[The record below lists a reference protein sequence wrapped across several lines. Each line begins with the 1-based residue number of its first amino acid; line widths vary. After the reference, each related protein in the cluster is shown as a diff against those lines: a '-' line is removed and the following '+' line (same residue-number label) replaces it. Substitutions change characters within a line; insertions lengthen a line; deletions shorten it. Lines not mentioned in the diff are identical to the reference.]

1 MKKLLLTGLTL
12 TAAGML
18 AACGGGKAADQ
29 TSAAADSKAET
40 KQEAASEAAK
50 DAAEVS
56 LWTYPV
62 GKWGDSATVD
72 GIIKKFNEKYPNI
85 KVTVEYLDYQNG
97 DDQINT
103 AIEGKQ
109 APDIVLEGPERLV
122 ANWGAKGLMVD
133 LKDLFEKDA
142 ASDIYDPV
150 KAACK
155 SPTGEYYEY
164 PAFMVAHC
172 MAVNKTM
179 FEKADALKYLD

>member
-29 TSAAADSKAET
+29 TSAAADSKADT
-40 KQEAASEAAK
+40 KQEGASEAAG

-103 AIEGKQ
+103 AIEGSKF
-109 APDIVLEGPERLV
+109 
-122 ANWGAKGLMVD
+122 K
-133 LKDLFEKDA
+133 
-142 ASDIYDPV
+142 
-150 KAACK
+150 
-155 SPTGEYYEY
+155 
-164 PAFMVAHC
+164 PA
-172 MAVNKTM
+172 
-179 FEKADALKYLD
+179 